1 MLSLKFRRLK
11 SLDCIPCSKLG
22 SQLLNLNNALNC
34 LEKFKITYKQTQHER
49 TFTAIMA
56 ENCDR
61 NK

>member
-11 SLDCIPCSKLG
+11 SSAPNLG
-22 SQLLNLNNALNC
+22 SQLLNLNNGLNC